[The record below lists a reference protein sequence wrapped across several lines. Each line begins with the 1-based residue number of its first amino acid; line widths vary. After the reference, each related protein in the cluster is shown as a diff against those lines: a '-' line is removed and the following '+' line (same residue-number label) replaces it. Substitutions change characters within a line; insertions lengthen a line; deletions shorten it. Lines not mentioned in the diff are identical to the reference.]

1 MKTNYGTA
9 AVLYVLGFLI
19 GIQAMTTMTV
29 DIGIIGIIGI
39 GTELLILIVTGLF
52 MYHIIELGFIADA
65 LFESRKEELVK

>member
-1 MKTNYGTA
+1 MKTNYGMA

-19 GIQAMTTMTV
+19 GIKAMTMMTV
-29 DIGIIGIIGI
+29 DIGIIGI